1 MSIDLQH
8 ALDTALRAARL
19 AGAIIE
25 HYAGQQSLGVMIKPD
40 ATPVTRAD
48 IEAEA
53 IILATLR
60 AEFPDHAYY
69 GEETGHSDGDG
80 SNAEWLWLIDPLDG
94 TKSFVRGY
102 AMYSTQIALMHRG
115 ELVLGVSHASRVGET
130 AWAIRG
136 QGAFRDGHPLKV
148 ATTAWLSK
156 AHLSTGNLK
165 TLTRG
170 PGWAV
175 LAGLIQDT
183 ARIRGYGDFWHYHR
197 LAEGSIDLVL
207 ESDVNILDIAA
218 LAVIVREAGGT
229 FTDLSG
235 AELTL
240 ATTSVLAGVPALHA
254 EVLARLQAAR

>member
-1 MSIDLQH
+1 MSIDLEH
-8 ALDTALRAARL
+8 ALDTARRAARL
-19 AGAIIE
+19 AGAVIE
-25 HYAGQQSLGVMIKPD
+25 HYAGQQSMGVMIKAD

-53 IILATLR
+53 IIQSTLR

-69 GEETGHSDGDG
+69 GEETGHHGD
-80 SNAEWLWLIDPLDG
+80 ADWLWLIDPLDG

-102 AMYSTQIALMHRG
+102 PMYSTQIALMHRG
-115 ELVLGVSHASRVGET
+115 ELVLGVSHASRLRET

-136 QGAFRDGHPLKV
+136 GGAFRDGKPLRV
-148 ATTAWLSK
+148 ADTEWLGK

-170 PGWAV
+170 PGWQV

-197 LAEGSIDLVL
+197 LAEGCIDLVL

-218 LAVIVREAGGT
+218 LAVIVREAGGV
-229 FTDLSG
+229 FTDLDG
-235 AELTL
+235 QELSL
-240 ATTSVLAGVPALHA
+240 STTSVLAGVPALHA
-254 EVLARLQAAR
+254 EVLKRFEAIR

>member
-1 MSIDLQH
+1 MSIDLLH
-8 ALDTALRAARL
+8 ALDTARRAARL
-19 AGAIIE
+19 AGAVIE
-25 HYAGQQSLGVMIKPD
+25 HYAGQQSLGVMIKAD

-53 IILATLR
+53 IIQATLR
-60 AEFPDHAYY
+60 AEFPNHAYY
-69 GEETGHSDGDG
+69 GEETGHSGD
-80 SNAEWLWLIDPLDG
+80 ADWLWLIDPLDG

-102 AMYSTQIALMHRG
+102 PMYSTQIALMHRG
-115 ELVLGVSHASRVGET
+115 ELVLGVSHASRLRET

-136 QGAFRDGHPLKV
+136 GGAFRDGKPLRV
-148 ATTAWLSK
+148 ADTAWLSK

-170 PGWAV
+170 PGWGV

-218 LAVIVREAGGT
+218 LVVIVREAGGV
-229 FTDLSG
+229 FTDLDG
-235 AELTL
+235 AEPGL

-254 EVLARLQAAR
+254 EVLARFEAVR